1 MEVGLS
7 DSGMAGGKVVD
18 LVGLCLKLGGVG
30 VGGGAAS
37 NTIYCECL
45 AGFPTSSGLTV

>member
-30 VGGGAAS
+30 GRHSILSTVNAWQGSQPA
-37 NTIYCECL
+37 L
-45 AGFPTSSGLTV
+45 A

>member
-18 LVGLCLKLGGVG
+18 LVGLCLKLGG
-30 VGGGAAS
+30 GAS
-37 NTIYCECL
+37 KTIYCECL
-45 AGFPTSSGLTV
+45 AGFPISSSLTV

>member
-30 VGGGAAS
+30 RHPILSTVNAWQGSQPA
-37 NTIYCECL
+37 L
-45 AGFPTSSGLTV
+45 A

>member
-1 MEVGLS
+1 MCSRKMEVGLS

-30 VGGGAAS
+30 GGG
-37 NTIYCECL
+37 IQYYL
-45 AGFPTSSGLTV
+45 L

>member
-18 LVGLCLKLGGVG
+18 LVGLCLKLGGG
-30 VGGGAAS
+30 GGGAAF

>member
-18 LVGLCLKLGGVG
+18 LVGLCLKLILGIVFFKVFISYFGN
-30 VGGGAAS
+30 S
-37 NTIYCECL
+37 HSL
-45 AGFPTSSGLTV
+45 R